1 LGVPQYGGEM
11 VLRVNKTIVT
21 WDPYF
26 GGSTSSIMQGWLEKL
41 HADDW
46 TLDPAIFDYKI
57 MFRPPEYV
65 KGSLAESWEMPDAST
80 YVVHLRK
87 GIHWQDIPPV
97 NGREFTADD
106 VVWHYNRFTGMGS
119 GFTKPSPYYLSNA
132 IITAMTAVTAVDK
145 YTVSFKFK
153 QANTEVII
161 ETLQGP
167 ANQNLLEARE
177 AVEKWGDIQDWHHA
191 IGTGPFI
198 LTDFVDGSS
207 ATLVK
212 NPNYW
217 GYDERYPQNKLP
229 YVDKI
234 TYLIIPDIMTALAGM
249 RTAKLDVMDGVALQQ
264 AQSIQ
269 KTNPEIL
276 QVFVPASGATTLDPR
291 NDVAPFNDIR
301 VRKAMQMAIDLPTIA
316 SSYYGGSCLPYPA
329 TLTSIDLKGWGWPYE
344 QWPQAL
350 KDEYAYNPTGAKKL
364 LADAG
369 FPNGFK
375 TNVVADNA
383 GDLDLL
389 QIVKAYFTQVSIDMD
404 IRLMDSASWAALVNV
419 ARKYEQL
426 SYKSG
431 GVLGI
436 TFEPTRQ
443 VQRFQSGTNSL
454 LVNDPTFDSFYTKAM
469 ASTTIDEVKKVLR
482 DANEYV
488 ARQHYTISLL
498 SPRTYA
504 LYQPWIKGYNGQD
517 RSILTQTIAPLFL
530 SFYGARIWVD
540 QKLKTSMGH

>member
-1 LGVPQYGGEM
+1 MKRKMIGVVLTCLLSVSLILSSCSNSTTTFTTSSTTASKPTSTSTSTLTSTWIVVSTTKTSSVVTTTSGNWWDKLGVPQYGGEM

-198 LTDFVDGSS
+198 
-207 ATLVK
+207 
-212 NPNYW
+212 
-217 GYDERYPQNKLP
+217 
-229 YVDKI
+229 
-234 TYLIIPDIMTALAGM
+234 
-249 RTAKLDVMDGVALQQ
+249 
-264 AQSIQ
+264 
-269 KTNPEIL
+269 
-276 QVFVPASGATTLDPR
+276 
-291 NDVAPFNDIR
+291 
-301 VRKAMQMAIDLPTIA
+301 
-316 SSYYGGSCLPYPA
+316 
-329 TLTSIDLKGWGWPYE
+329 
-344 QWPQAL
+344 
-350 KDEYAYNPTGAKKL
+350 
-364 LADAG
+364 
-369 FPNGFK
+369 
-375 TNVVADNA
+375 
-383 GDLDLL
+383 
-389 QIVKAYFTQVSIDMD
+389 
-404 IRLMDSASWAALVNV
+404 
-419 ARKYEQL
+419 
-426 SYKSG
+426 
-431 GVLGI
+431 
-436 TFEPTRQ
+436 
-443 VQRFQSGTNSL
+443 
-454 LVNDPTFDSFYTKAM
+454 
-469 ASTTIDEVKKVLR
+469 
-482 DANEYV
+482 
-488 ARQHYTISLL
+488 
-498 SPRTYA
+498 
-504 LYQPWIKGYNGQD
+504 
-517 RSILTQTIAPLFL
+517 
-530 SFYGARIWVD
+530 
-540 QKLKTSMGH
+540 